1 MEGRCRRGEEDSAV
15 EERQDRGA
23 GRTRARLRR
32 VGRICAAQLER
43 AAVANLPI
51 AAVRRA
57 RQVDDEVETPL
68 EAAQRVQRVVEVQ
81 VELVTVPVSMES
93 TSMAVRVRLQL
104 VRRLE
109 RRDLA
114 TASTSPGPHIAKMAS
129 RNASGMRDVSEQA
142 RFFSSGLA

>member
-1 MEGRCRRGEEDSAV
+1 MEKRIARLKSGKIEVLG
-15 EERQDRGA
+15 GLK
-23 GRTRARLRR
+23 RLRR

-43 AAVANLPI
+43 AVVANPPI
-51 AAVRRA
+51 AAVQRA

-93 TSMAVRVRLQL
+93 THGSTGPLQL

-109 RRDLA
+109 RRDLPHCLNQPWA
-114 TASTSPGPHIAKMAS
+114 HIAKMAS
-129 RNASGMRDVSEQA
+129 RNASACATCRSNS
-142 RFFSSGLA
+142 FFSSGLA